1 MITREIITEGLRLGS
16 KEQSLKNQLKE
27 VSEEI
32 DLFFNGIP
40 KEDLFELLL
49 TWKDVNESMQVIA
62 PIDRSDYEY
71 EPTDGSDT
79 VLHAIWSHSD
89 NFPEVQRVL
98 EEFGY
103 SAIEDN
109 SGGILLWETGG
120 VVVPM
125 RSSFHKFILIF
136 KEPRTGGKIITDY
149 SPSLFQVRYKKV
161 IGELK

>member
-1 MITREIITEGLRLGS
+1 MITKELIAEGLRLGS
-16 KEQSLKNQLKE
+16 KEQALKNQLEE
-27 VSEEI
+27 VGEEI

-40 KEDLFELLL
+40 KEDLFELML
-49 TWKDVNESMQVIA
+49 TWKDVYDSLRLID
-62 PIDRSDYEY
+62 PIDRSDYAY
-71 EPTDGSDT
+71 VPTDGSDT

-109 SGGILLWETGG
+109 SDGILLWETGG

-149 SPSLFQVRYKKV
+149 SPSLFQVRYKK
-161 IGELK
+161 ITGE